1 MIYSPRPDGG
11 PAAQASPSMPP
22 HSPSIC
28 CPGDRNAS
36 APVPGTAGRRAVTS
50 PETQRRPP
58 TGLRGYASLRLIRSA
73 SGRFESPGQTDRLLI
88 LNWGKLKSARSADP
102 ATLRDPAADRLSLRS
117 GTTGRQT
124 RPPGRAFRCAGA
136 PHAALPGDSSETLLR
151 PVGIDGLRLPGLHS
165 SVPPEPLR
173 LAAMPSHSSPF
184 CCPET
189 GSCGSCPRTARRRA
203 RTSLRVSAL
212 SGSTP
217 GNAFAPRRQ
226 LSSALSAMPSRSSP
240 FCCPETGS
248 FGPASGQRVG
258 GLGHRLRAL
267 RCCLCFA
274 PGNGG
279 SDAWRFYCRSFS
291 VQLFAR
297 PSPRLWPHRL
307 AQTRQLRRS
316 WHSAKDRPCVVLGL
330 RLCAYSRQETS

>member
-1 MIYSPRPDGG
+1 MADS
-11 PAAQASPSMPP
+11 ASP
-22 HSPSIC
+22 
-28 CPGDRNAS
+28 
-36 APVPGTAGRRAVTS
+36 
-50 PETQRRPP
+50 
-58 TGLRGYASLRLIRSA
+58 
-73 SGRFESPGQTDRLLI
+73 ESPGLTPQ
-88 LNWGKLKSARSADP
+88 
-102 ATLRDPAADRLSLRS
+102 
-117 GTTGRQT
+117 
-124 RPPGRAFRCAGA
+124 
-136 PHAALPGDSSETLLR
+136 ALPGDSSETLLR
-151 PVGIDGLRLPGLHS
+151 PVGIDGLHLPGLHS

-189 GSCGSCPRTARRRA
+189 GSCGSCPRTARRLA

-226 LSSALSAMPSRSSP
+226 LSSALSAMPSRLSP

-297 PSPRLWPHRL
+297 PSPGCGRIGWPKHDNCGALGILPKTGL
-307 AQTRQLRRS
+307 ASCWACACAPIAARKPANTRINPGL
-316 WHSAKDRPCVVLGL
+316 SASQG
-330 RLCAYSRQETS
+330 

>member
-1 MIYSPRPDGG
+1 MPWKRPGRAGPLLLQNWKLSGRSRKAMIYSPRPDGG

-58 TGLRGYASLRLIRSA
+58 TGLRGYASLRLIRSS

-124 RPPGRAFRCAGA
+124 RHPGRAFRCASA

-151 PVGIDGLRLPGLHS
+151 PVGNDGLRLPGSHS
-165 SVPPEPLR
+165 SVPPEPL
-173 LAAMPSHSSPF
+173 
-184 CCPET
+184 
-189 GSCGSCPRTARRRA
+189 
-203 RTSLRVSAL
+203 
-212 SGSTP
+212 
-217 GNAFAPRRQ
+217 
-226 LSSALSAMPSRSSP
+226 
-240 FCCPETGS
+240 
-248 FGPASGQRVG
+248 
-258 GLGHRLRAL
+258 
-267 RCCLCFA
+267 
-274 PGNGG
+274 
-279 SDAWRFYCRSFS
+279 
-291 VQLFAR
+291 
-297 PSPRLWPHRL
+297 
-307 AQTRQLRRS
+307 
-316 WHSAKDRPCVVLGL
+316 
-330 RLCAYSRQETS
+330 